1 MKYDILY
8 KTILKTIIQ
17 NIKYISIAKMTQKF
31 FQISPQEPSLSEK
44 QDPLIIDNNIF
55 NSRLMLG
62 TGKYK
67 NLKEAKESINIS
79 EASIVTVAIRRAQY
93 IKETGKSNLIDGLNW
108 KKLWLLPNTAGCE
121 TAEEA
126 IRIAAIS
133 KEINKKLGQF
143 NNRFIKLEVI
153 SDPYTLLPD
162 PIGTLKAA
170 EYLVKKNFTVLPYI
184 NADPILA
191 KQLEE
196 IGCATIMPL
205 GSPIGSGQGLKN
217 LYNIQMIISNSKI
230 PVIIDAGIG
239 TTSEANKA
247 MEIGASAVL
256 LNTAIAKSNNPKLM
270 SLAMKLS
277 VKAGRNCYLAGRMK
291 EIWHANPSSPIYGI
305 IK

>member
-1 MKYDILY
+1 
-8 KTILKTIIQ
+8 
-17 NIKYISIAKMTQKF
+17 MTQNF
-31 FQISPQEPSLSEK
+31 FQVSPQSQSFLEK
-44 QDPLIIDNNIF
+44 QDHLIIDNHKF
-55 NSRLMLG
+55 SSRLMLG

-79 EASIVTVAIRRAQY
+79 EASIITVAIRRAQY
-93 IKETGKSNLIDGLNW
+93 IKERGKSNLIDGLDW

-133 KEINKKLGQF
+133 KEINKRLGQF

-153 SDPYTLLPD
+153 SDSYNLLPD

-170 EYLVKKNFTVLPYI
+170 EYLVNRNFTVLPYI

-217 LYNIQMIISNSKI
+217 LYNIQMIISNSKV

-247 MEIGASAVL
+247 MELGASAIL

-291 EIWHANPSSPIYGI
+291 EISRANPSSPIYGI

>member
-1 MKYDILY
+1 
-8 KTILKTIIQ
+8 
-17 NIKYISIAKMTQKF
+17 MTQDFIQALKKS
-31 FQISPQEPSLSEK
+31 QNLLEK
-44 QDPLIIDNNIF
+44 NDPLIIANHTF
-55 NSRLMLG
+55 HSRLMLG

-79 EASIVTVAIRRAQY
+79 ETSIVTVAIRRAQY
-93 IKETGKSNLIDGLNW
+93 AKERGKSNLIDGLDW
-108 KKLWLLPNTAGCE
+108 TKLWLLPNTAGCE
-121 TAEEA
+121 KAEEA

-133 KEINKKLGQF
+133 EEINKRLGQF

-153 SDPYTLLPD
+153 SDPYNLLPD

-170 EYLVKKNFTVLPYI
+170 EYLVNKNFTVLPYI

-217 LYNIQMIISNSKI
+217 LYNIQIIISNSKI
-230 PVIIDAGIG
+230 PVVIDAGIG

-247 MEIGASAVL
+247 MELGASAIL
-256 LNTAIAKSNNPKLM
+256 LNTAIAKSYNPRLM

-277 VKAGRNCYLAGRMK
+277 VKAGRSCYLAGRMK
-291 EIWHANPSSPIYGI
+291 EISHGNPSSPLNGLV
-305 IK
+305 K